1 MSRSSLNVRIS
12 ILMQNHVFIAVVYL
26 RMLRLYHP
34 YQIRLH

>member
-1 MSRSSLNVRIS
+1 MSRTSLNGEIS
-12 ILMQNHVFIAVVYL
+12 ILMQNHVFIAMVYL